1 MSDGVQIAFVTGGL
15 ASFTTLAAIVLNH
28 FLGRRDRLLANQT
41 VGAKNTEIETLKSA
55 HAREIEDLRMKYNS
69 DVNTLQ
75 GALTVC
81 QSKLNAYM
89 GQNP

>member
-1 MSDGVQIAFVTGGL
+1 MSDAVQIALITVSIPGL
-15 ASFTTLAAIVLNH
+15 VTLAAIVLNH
-28 FLGRRDRLLANQT
+28 YLGQSDRLLANQT
-41 VGAKNTEIETLKSA
+41 VAAKNTEIETLKSA

-81 QSKLNAYM
+81 QSKLNAFM
-89 GQNP
+89 EPNP